1 MKATFRSLL
10 LFLTI
15 TCFGLTAYSEQ
26 AVHTTDTASYEVRQ
40 PYPDWENPVDRLPY
54 AMMSYFAE
62 VAKIKG
68 RKPNKQKAIDQ
79 RLAYLASDGYISGG
93 KEDFPK
99 EWYKHFQG
107 GDLKRIYIDET
118 GFRARVFINET
129 KKTVVLAIAGTDFS
143 DKDSILSAVYLAY
156 GKHSDAMMN
165 GMDLAHDLRQMY
177 LRKGFRVE
185 ITGASQGGAIA
196 QLAAYATD
204 ASAFVFNSQMP
215 EQALLDIVMKDARTH
230 IKHAY
235 IEGDLL
241 NDSIHPAGFLFQNSS
256 EVETL
261 EIMLDDNMEDEVNN
275 VYYRQHGGFGYYFA
289 TTPWVRHWTGTVL
302 FVSEQLAGKN
312 FADLYAKEI
321 GKKSAR

>member
-15 TCFGLTAYSEQ
+15 ACFGLAAYSEQ
-26 AVHTTDTASYEVRQ
+26 AVHTIDTASYEVRQ
-40 PYPDWENPVDRLPY
+40 AYPDWENAADRLPY

-62 VAKIKG
+62 VIKIKG

-79 RLAYLASDGYISGG
+79 RFAYLASNGYIPA
-93 KEDFPK
+93 KKKDFPGN
-99 EWYKHFQG
+99 WYKHFQG
-107 GDLKRIYIDET
+107 GDLNRIYIDET

-129 KKTVVLAIAGTDFS
+129 KKTVLLAIAGTDFS
-143 DKDSILSAVYLAY
+143 DKDSILSAAYLAY
-156 GKHSDAMMN
+156 GRYSGAMMN
-165 GMDLAHDLRQMY
+165 GMDLANDLRQMY
-177 LRKGFRVE
+177 FEKGYRIE

-215 EQALLDIVMKDARTH
+215 GQALLDIVMPDARVD

-235 IEGDLL
+235 IEGDML

-256 EVETL
+256 TVETL
-261 EIMLDDNMEDEVNN
+261 EIMLDDTMEDEVND
-275 VYYRQHGGFGYYFA
+275 VYYKQHGAFGYYFA

-302 FVSEQLAGKN
+302 FVSEKLAGKD
-312 FADLYAKEI
+312 FADLYAKET